1 MTAVRTA
8 FLSKRRIRRWL
19 IFAVVACF
27 SWLLISFGVA
37 YKLTRRPRPVFA
49 EPAPNVSW
57 GRLEEHRIT
66 ASDGEQLGAWY
77 AQEADDG
84 ASVLLLHGSRG
95 CRGNS
100 LSRAALLALK
110 GNCSVLMVSLRA
122 HGDSTGSFNDSGY
135 SARRDVVAAV
145 DFLRRRRPGKP
156 VIVHGV
162 SMGAAAALFA
172 AEELGGQVQG
182 YILETPYRDL
192 ETAVWNR
199 TDEYLPPVLDRVAYL
214 GLRLAAYV
222 LLPNIRAIS
231 TIQAIDSVPS
241 DIPMLILYGSEDRLA
256 RPEEALGLYDRVRS
270 HARIEVFPGADHHDL
285 FGTDPHRYGPIVLDF
300 CAKAMRS
307 ETD

>member
-1 MTAVRTA
+1 MASQDPETAE
-8 FLSKRRIRRWL
+8 
-19 IFAVVACF
+19 
-27 SWLLISFGVA
+27 LLISFGVA

-49 EPAPNVSW
+49 EPAPNVAW
-57 GRLEEHRIT
+57 GSLEEHRIT

-77 AQEADDG
+77 AQGTEDG

-100 LSRAALLALK
+100 LSRARLLASQ
-110 GNCSVLMVSLRA
+110 GGCSVLMVSLRA

-156 VIVHGV
+156 VIVLGV
-162 SMGAAAALFA
+162 SMGAAAALFS

-182 YILETPYRDL
+182 YIIETPYRDL
-192 ETAVWNR
+192 KTAVWNR
-199 TDEYLPPVLDRVAYL
+199 TDDYLPPILDRVAYL

-222 LLPNIRAIS
+222 LLPNINAIS
-231 TIQAIDSVPS
+231 TIEAIDRVPS

-256 RPEEALGLYDRVRS
+256 RPEEALALYDRVQS
-270 HARIEVFPGADHHDL
+270 HARIEVFSGADHHDL
-285 FGTDPHRYGPIVLDF
+285 FGKDPGRYGRIVLDF